1 MGNPQGRASANMYSV
16 FKQLENGEFVHVA
29 SRDEL
34 GQAVNLAHALNA
46 EWPGEYEVRDSH
58 TALVR
63 LMGSSAR
70 ESDHQLRELPVRM
83 MSRIN

>member
-1 MGNPQGRASANMYSV
+1 MYNV
-16 FKQLENGEFVHVA
+16 LKQLENGEFVHVA

-34 GQAVNLAHALNA
+34 GQAVKLAHALNE

-63 LMGSSAR
+63 LMQSSAQ
-70 ESDHQLRELPVRM
+70 ESNHQLRELPVRL

>member
-1 MGNPQGRASANMYSV
+1 MYSV
-16 FKQLENGEFVHVA
+16 LKQLESGEFVQVA

-34 GQAVNLAHALNA
+34 EQAVRLAHALNA

-63 LMGSSAR
+63 LLWSSGR
-70 ESDHQLRELPVRM
+70 ESNQQIRA
-83 MSRIN
+83 

>member
-1 MGNPQGRASANMYSV
+1 MYSIL
-16 FKQLENGEFVHVA
+16 KQLESGEFVQVA

-34 GQAVNLAHALNA
+34 EQAVRLAHALNA

-63 LMGSSAR
+63 LLWSSGR
-70 ESDHQLRELPVRM
+70 ESNQQIRA
-83 MSRIN
+83 